1 MYARVTTFEGE
12 TASDIERDLS
22 YFEDELL
29 PKTKEIP
36 GMAGGL
42 VLVERGSGQV
52 MTITLWEDEQALQ
65 ESRDTYSTLYSVA
78 YQMMNLRSAPKMREY
93 EVGVAALEHPVH
105 ARE

>member
-1 MYARVTTFEGE
+1 
-12 TASDIERDLS
+12 
-22 YFEDELL
+22 
-29 PKTKEIP
+29 
-36 GMAGGL
+36 
-42 VLVERGSGQV
+42 
-52 MTITLWEDEQALQ
+52 LQ